1 MVDLRKKPEIIQRH
15 LTGNTNRQIARDIGL
30 NRKTVDKYVREWR
43 EAQAAAVREAV
54 EATTGAPLREPSS
67 TLDTATQFCD
77 HRIAD
82 SLIEVPDESPLVAT
96 TSALE
101 SHMLAVKMAPA
112 AIGSRRGKRRIIQP
126 WRGSGHA
133 VSAQSS
139 SRPEAQACLG
149 RELSK
154 SAPGPVIRLPEERT
168 PCRADSSVPP
178 HGCRCQSRPGKL
190 PGRSPAGIART

>member
-1 MVDLRKKPEIIQRH
+1 MRKKPEIIQRH

-43 EAQAAAVREAV
+43 EAQAAAVRE
-54 EATTGAPLREPSS
+54 TGAPLREPSS

-126 WRGSGHA
+126 WRGSRGIGT
-133 VSAQSS
+133 V
-139 SRPEAQACLG
+139 
-149 RELSK
+149 
-154 SAPGPVIRLPEERT
+154 VFT
-168 PCRADSSVPP
+168 PRSSSVP
-178 HGCRCQSRPGKL
+178 GTGTVKVST
-190 PGRSPAGIART
+190 RTGDTAS